1 MTSDAFEA
9 YQQFLALHSHF
20 YQKNYD
26 YFKYNKKIRASYER
40 FLNRKDK
47 YFFRKLAK
55 EKDIEGFVVS
65 NILASTKKIWI
76 MDLFDEKAEENY
88 IDWKKQKESLFYN
101 FKEDLSI
108 LHNDVS
114 MSILVKNGQHP
125 LLLKQ
130 YLSKSISINT
140 LIILDSCLHIFDY
153 WNTHIQDNVVW
164 PGEYMKLVKYRSFLS
179 FDKAKYKNYLVDI
192 IKKK

>member
-1 MTSDAFEA
+1 
-9 YQQFLALHSHF
+9 
-20 YQKNYD
+20 
-26 YFKYNKKIRASYER
+26 
-40 FLNRKDK
+40 
-47 YFFRKLAK
+47 
-55 EKDIEGFVVS
+55 
-65 NILASTKKIWI
+65 
-76 MDLFDEKAEENY
+76 
-88 IDWKKQKESLFYN
+88 
-101 FKEDLSI
+101 
-108 LHNDVS
+108 

>member
-164 PGEYMKLVKYRSFLS
+164 PEEYMKLVKYRSFLS